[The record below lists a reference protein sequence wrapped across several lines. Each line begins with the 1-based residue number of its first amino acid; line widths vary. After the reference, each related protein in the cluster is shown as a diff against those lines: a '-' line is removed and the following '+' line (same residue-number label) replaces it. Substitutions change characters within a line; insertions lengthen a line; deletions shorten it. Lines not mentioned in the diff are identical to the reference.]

1 MSAENSVSRSVSKS
15 VGRDLTGSGGG
26 SGDNP
31 DHVRALADAN
41 AAILNLTSASTYAT
55 DIVWQWVYNTS
66 YADQWK
72 HIDRVYIPRIN
83 AASAFTCLKTGTVA
97 TASDANGSDVPQDGF
112 SMSATTSVDLNTS
125 LASLYGTTSVDA
137 CVIGTF
143 ISAVSSETGFYN
155 VIDGDPDSS
164 DVGVSGNVGTGTA
177 VLNWLGGYFPAAS
190 TVPNSALVGKLI
202 QLQSDATATAG
213 TALLSLPDGTT
224 YSSTNYTGQ
233 TDLPSTLTQHK
244 PNASA
249 GASVQTW
256 AMTYVASSDLDYLSF
271 AADTTEMLEA
281 LTETIH
287 PWTEVFSGGD
297 SLQRY
302 NSVPYPAADDTVF
315 YGMEQYF
322 TAFVTTLNRHAVTGS
337 TLAELNVNMAA
348 DMAGENNDSAIIG
361 SGVNDIAIL
370 YNRGDLSVAEII
382 TNMAARVDT
391 CFANLATNNIKYIYW
406 RNIMPAKGSPYSRG
420 TAADG
425 SFDNYDEVMEILN
438 AHRDKIV
445 AECAA
450 RPNAYT
456 DTRLYGILESS
467 DPDYADFIEGAFNTG
482 QTGEWDGYGNNH
494 AGYTTGTKPRFSAT
508 ASGAIMDGLHT
519 SEAAAKLCAAIIGG
533 DIRSIRYYKGLRP

>member
-26 SGDNP
+26 SGSNP

-66 YADQWK
+66 YSDQWK
-72 HIDRVYIPRIN
+72 YLDRVYIPRIN

-143 ISAVSSETGFYN
+143 ISAVSSESGFYN
-155 VIDGDPDSS
+155 VIDGDPNTS
-164 DVGVSGNVGTGTA
+164 DIGVSGGVAAGTA
-177 VLNWLGGYFPAAS
+177 VLNWLGGFFPAAS
-190 TVPNSALVGKLI
+190 TVPNSALVGQLI

-213 TALLSLPDGTT
+213 TALLSIPDGTT
-224 YSSTNYTGQ
+224 YSSNNYTGQ
-233 TDLPSTLTQHK
+233 TDLPSTLTQHL
-244 PNASA
+244 PNAGA
-249 GASVQTW
+249 GESVQTW

-271 AADTTEMLEA
+271 AADTTDMLEA

-302 NSVPYPAADDTVF
+302 NSDPYPAADDVVF

-322 TAFVTTLNRHAVTGS
+322 PAFVTTLNRHAVTGS

-361 SGVNDIAIL
+361 AGANDIVIL
-370 YNRGDLSVAEII
+370 LNNGSTVAEII
-382 TNMAARVDT
+382 TEMAARVDT

-406 RNIMPAKGSPYSRG
+406 RNIMPTKGSPYARG

-425 SFDNYDEVMEILN
+425 SFDNYDDVMEILN
-438 AHRDKIV
+438 AFRDKIV
-445 AECAA
+445 AECAT

-456 DTRLYGILESS
+456 DVGLYAALESS

-482 QTGEWDGYGNNH
+482 NAGEWDGYGNNH
-494 AGYTTGTKPRFSAT
+494 AGYTTGTKPRFSST
-508 ASGAIMDGLHT
+508 SGAVMDGLHT
-519 SEAAAKLCAAIIGG
+519 NEAAAKLCAAVVGG
-533 DIRSIRYYKGLRP
+533 TIRSVRYYKGLRP